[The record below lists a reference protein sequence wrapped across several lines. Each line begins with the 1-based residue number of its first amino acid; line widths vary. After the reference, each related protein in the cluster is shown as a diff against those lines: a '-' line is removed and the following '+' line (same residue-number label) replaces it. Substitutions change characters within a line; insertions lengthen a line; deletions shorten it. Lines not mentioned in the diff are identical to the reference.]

1 MNPPTQSKLY
11 SIEEYLKFEA
21 KSELRHEYEDGL
33 ILEMSGGSINHGRIC
48 GNAYAGF
55 RHRLRDKNA
64 DCEAFP
70 DNVKVRLEAIN
81 QFVYPDTMVV
91 CGKVERSDKDA
102 ESIIN
107 PRVVVEVLSKSTV
120 DYDRGDKFHKY
131 MQLESF
137 REYIL
142 IDQYRFVVETFYKN
156 EQDFW
161 EISRVTGEEGELY
174 IKSFDFSI
182 PLKELYQ
189 NVEFDE

>member
-1 MNPPTQSKLY
+1 MNAPVQSKLY
-11 SIEEYLKFEA
+11 SIEEYLEFEA

-48 GNAYAGF
+48 GNAYAGL

-91 CGKVERSDKDA
+91 CGKVERSDKDP

-156 EQDFW
+156 EQGFW

-189 NVEFDE
+189 RVEFDE

>member
-11 SIEEYLKFEA
+11 SIEEYLELEA

-48 GNAYAGF
+48 GNAYTGF

-91 CGKVERSDKDA
+91 CGKVERSDKDP

-156 EQDFW
+156 EQGFW